1 MDKKLKL
8 YLSIGIFVLGTG
20 VNFLFTTN
28 IHFLLRRKI
37 QYVQWFKLST
47 IVGSMISDKQHLL
60 LFLAFNGVI
69 LLGAIFYYLLNDRP
83 YHSELVEIT
92 PLIKTPVSAGQRQFG
107 SARWLTDKEKD
118 NHFKSMVLEKDDDTI
133 KSLKK
138 QSQTEVSDMKKG
150 EIKGEE
156 LSQEEKQDVQCD
168 EQEETIKNLEDQ
180 ILEENQRIYATSKED
195 TQSKENQ
202 KVATG
207 GVVIGMKKEGRKN
220 ERVYYIDDDIHTLC
234 IGATRSGKTRCIVLE
249 SIGLLGLA
257 GESMVISDPKS
268 ELFTY
273 TAPYLRNL
281 GYDVYA
287 LDFKNPLKSHRY
299 NFLQPIIDAIDE
311 DNIPRAIEA
320 TWDLTQ
326 ALVPE
331 ESHNEKIWSNGEAS
345 IIAAAIMAVVYDNRI
360 NDGAHNRKYQ
370 NLSNVY
376 FFISEMCKTVNGK
389 MPLQDYLNT
398 ISSTHPARGLL
409 AISEVAPSKT
419 KGSFFTAALTNLRL
433 FTNPLIWSMTNES
446 DFNPRDISNK
456 KTALFI
462 ILPDEKKTYYSL
474 ASLFVNQCYMALVK
488 VADDRG
494 GRLLNRVNLLLDE
507 FGNFTQIPDFA
518 NKLTVGGGR
527 GIRFSLFIQAFAQL
541 DEIYN
546 KDVAQTIKSNC
557 ETWIYLQ
564 ADDVGTLEEISKK
577 LGNYTVSTYSLSSS
591 HGKYTTPST
600 SHSTNLTH
608 RALLTTDEIKLIN
621 RPYALVTSR
630 THPAMMTI
638 PDLGKWQFNKLFGLG
653 NKEHN
658 RKIRQ
663 YREGEREERQG
674 VNAIDLWNI
683 WEFHKDQLKKSTAN
697 SNNQNVMY
705 AQMGGN

>member
-1 MDKKLKL
+1 
-8 YLSIGIFVLGTG
+8 
-20 VNFLFTTN
+20 
-28 IHFLLRRKI
+28 
-37 QYVQWFKLST
+37 
-47 IVGSMISDKQHLL
+47 
-60 LFLAFNGVI
+60 
-69 LLGAIFYYLLNDRP
+69 
-83 YHSELVEIT
+83 
-92 PLIKTPVSAGQRQFG
+92 
-107 SARWLTDKEKD
+107 
-118 NHFKSMVLEKDDDTI
+118 
-133 KSLKK
+133 
-138 QSQTEVSDMKKG
+138 
-150 EIKGEE
+150 
-156 LSQEEKQDVQCD
+156 
-168 EQEETIKNLEDQ
+168 
-180 ILEENQRIYATSKED
+180 
-195 TQSKENQ
+195 
-202 KVATG
+202 
-207 GVVIGMKKEGRKN
+207 
-220 ERVYYIDDDIHTLC
+220 
-234 IGATRSGKTRCIVLE
+234 
-249 SIGLLGLA
+249 
-257 GESMVISDPKS
+257 MVISDPKS

-311 DNIPRAIEA
+311 DNIPRAVEA

-345 IIAAAIMAVVYDNRI
+345 IIAAAIMSVVYDNRL
-360 NDGAHNRKYQ
+360 NDGVHKRKYQ
-370 NLSNVY
+370 DLSNVY

-389 MPLQDYLNT
+389 MPLQDYLKT
-398 ISSTHPARGLL
+398 IPSTHPARGLL

-419 KGSFFTAALTNLRL
+419 KGSFFTSALTNLRL
-433 FTNPLIWSMTNES
+433 FTNPLIWSMTSES
-446 DFNPRDISNK
+446 DFNPRDINNK

-494 GRLLNRVNLLLDE
+494 GRLENRVNLLLDE

-541 DEIYN
+541 DETYN
-546 KDVAQTIKSNC
+546 KEVAQTIKSNC

-663 YREGEREERQG
+663 FREKKREERQG
-674 VNAIDLWNI
+674 VNTIDLWNI
-683 WEFHKDQLKKSTAN
+683 WEFHKDQLNELAV
-697 SNNQNVMY
+697 SNHQNVMY
-705 AQMGGN
+705 TQMGGD